1 MNQTKTSTSN
11 APIFLIMT
19 GVLLIA
25 SVPLIRYLQ
34 NSENASNHNP
44 SALADSDLSSIS
56 APEAAL
62 LLEKE
67 MAIFL
72 DVGSLSHYQE
82 GHIPG
87 AVHIPADNIKS
98 GLAVLNSD
106 SWIVIYSSDVDGEIL
121 TKVREDLLD
130 NGFSNVN
137 ILEGGILSW
146 KNQGFPVTSH
156 P

>member
-1 MNQTKTSTSN
+1 
-11 APIFLIMT
+11 
-19 GVLLIA
+19 
-25 SVPLIRYLQ
+25 
-34 NSENASNHNP
+34 
-44 SALADSDLSSIS
+44 
-56 APEAAL
+56 
-62 LLEKE
+62 
-67 MAIFL
+67 
-72 DVGSLSHYQE
+72 QE

-106 SWIVIYSSDVDGEIL
+106 SWIVIYSSDVDGDIL
-121 TKVREDLLD
+121 TKVGEDLLD